1 MPNPPYAPW
10 HLGGLLFLKYCI
22 LCSKC
27 AKYQP
32 VSKTV
37 SCVFQILFHRCL
49 SGHRGRR
56 TVRLWLF
63 DYVLVNGIWTEMHAI
78 SGPVHKPFSVIH
90 GVCVPFSE
98 ILGAKVFKRSAK
110 QYGNRLDLWV
120 PNWRAITRESH
131 LTHIRLWLEWK
142 LSLCRIK
149 PLRWHFYWLI
159 YLLTT
164 AEPTVFWLTQKL
176 VPPKSSS

>member
-1 MPNPPYAPW
+1 MKINLHFSLISHLDCYIHTSQGCHFFLPPYVFESFPSIPCLTHHMHPDIW
-10 HLGGLLFLKYCI
+10 EDCFFLKYCI

-49 SGHRGRR
+49 SDHRGRR

-98 ILGAKVFKRSAK
+98 IFGGQGV
-110 QYGNRLDLWV
+110 
-120 PNWRAITRESH
+120 
-131 LTHIRLWLEWK
+131 
-142 LSLCRIK
+142 
-149 PLRWHFYWLI
+149 
-159 YLLTT
+159 
-164 AEPTVFWLTQKL
+164 
-176 VPPKSSS
+176 